1 MLDSPLGKISSETIT
16 MGIKAALSNQF
27 HDMLVALRDAKKP
40 EDVAKAVKAA
50 VELVITKQRGNVGGT
65 QDVLNALKGQLANTH
80 DPKLQGALRDAI
92 RKVEQKVVGREFV
105 AKQIAQA
112 EKIARSTESTKQK
125 VADLTAIQKT
135 LAGRSMHAIEIV
147 QAKIDAAKRA
157 QVAAQQ
163 KTTDAGWGTARA
175 IQEKDL
181 SVTVPVNLSIRDI
194 YNGQKKISRVFAT
207 PS

>member
-1 MLDSPLGKISSETIT
+1 MSFGPDGLPQFDKNGGLWIRLTVAGVTRVGYGDAAGKS
-16 MGIKAALSNQF
+16 GPNAIKEA
-27 HDMLVALRDAKKP
+27 
-40 EDVAKAVKAA
+40 
-50 VELVITKQRGNVGGT
+50 IG
-65 QDVLNALKGQLANTH
+65 
-80 DPKLQGALRDAI
+80 DAI